1 MLDAAL
7 TRLLR
12 PVLGTIARALTRLGI
27 SANALTFTGFALG
40 MGAATAIALGAM
52 GWGAALIAVSRLAD
66 GLDGAVA
73 RQTQATDRG
82 GFLDITLDFVFYASI
97 PFAFALHQPQANALP
112 AAALLAAFMGTG
124 ASFLAFAAVA
134 ARRGMVSTQ
143 WPDKSIYFLGGLTE
157 ASETLAFFMA
167 MCLWPHAFAPLAWGF
182 AALCVL
188 TAALRLVW
196 GWQAFAGPCPTLPC
210 EGLVADAAARGP
222 SPRCRSR

>member
-1 MLDAAL
+1 MLDATL

-12 PVLGTIARALTRLGI
+12 PALGTIARALTLLGI

-52 GWGAALIAVSRLAD
+52 GWGAALVAVSRLAD

-97 PFAFALHQPQANALP
+97 PFAFALHQPQANALA
-112 AAALLAAFMGTG
+112 AAALLTAFMGTS

-134 ARRGMVSTQ
+134 ARRGMVSAQ
-143 WPDKSIYFLGGLTE
+143 WPNKSIYFLGGLTE
-157 ASETLAFFMA
+157 ASETLALFMA
-167 MCLWPHAFAPLAWGF
+167 MCLWPQAFAPLAWGF
-182 AALCVL
+182 AALCVITTL
-188 TAALRLVW
+188 LRLVW
-196 GWQAFAGPCPTLPC
+196 GWKAFTTPDPAGAHPAHAA
-210 EGLVADAAARGP
+210 VAGAP
-222 SPRCRSR
+222 SPGCSSQ